1 MKELRYKICVNLII
15 NDIIWHTVH
24 CIAQYSRVPMNIV
37 LHTAE
42 RVMMFNNKGLFLL
55 PTGCL
60 MRVPDADVRNQLV
73 DTVKSFY
80 NSVAPIELLDG
91 MEHLSKPKPRTFN
104 SDIYFSRL
112 SLSEALSW
120 LLSASVYLLL
130 PSFFNRFFFS
140 PSSAHVIFSLS
151 FL

>member
-1 MKELRYKICVNLII
+1 MTFY
-15 NDIIWHTVH
+15 DIH
-24 CIAQYSRVPMNIV
+24 CIAQYSGVPMNIV

-42 RVMMFNNKGLFLL
+42 RVMMFNNKELFLL
-55 PTGCL
+55 PIGCL
-60 MRVPDADVRNQLV
+60 MRVPDDDVRNQLI

-120 LLSASVYLLL
+120 LLYT
-130 PSFFNRFFFS
+130 FS
-140 PSSAHVIFSLS
+140 IPSSTFLFQQILFFPSSGHVIFSLS

>member
-1 MKELRYKICVNLII
+1 MTLY
-15 NDIIWHTVH
+15 DIH
-24 CIAQYSRVPMNIV
+24 CIAQYSRVPMIQ
-37 LHTAE
+37 L
-42 RVMMFNNKGLFLL
+42 FNNKGLFLL

-120 LLSASVYLLL
+120 LLCAFSI
-130 PSFFNRFFFS
+130 PSSTFLFQQILFS
-140 PSSAHVIFSLS
+140 PNSAHVIFSLS

>member
-1 MKELRYKICVNLII
+1 
-15 NDIIWHTVH
+15 
-24 CIAQYSRVPMNIV
+24 
-37 LHTAE
+37 
-42 RVMMFNNKGLFLL
+42 
-55 PTGCL
+55 

-112 SLSEALSW
+112 SLSEVLLW
-120 LLSASVYLLL
+120 LLYAL
-130 PSFFNRFFFS
+130 NI
-140 PSSAHVIFSLS
+140 PSSNLFSQQFFMLVGHFGVTLVS
-151 FL
+151 FKNAYLDFFKLCVCNIYGNILLHYFYHQSLF

>member
-1 MKELRYKICVNLII
+1 
-15 NDIIWHTVH
+15 
-24 CIAQYSRVPMNIV
+24 
-37 LHTAE
+37 
-42 RVMMFNNKGLFLL
+42 
-55 PTGCL
+55 
-60 MRVPDADVRNQLV
+60 MRVPDVDVRNQLV

-120 LLSASVYLLL
+120 LLCA
-130 PSFFNRFFFS
+130 FS
-140 PSSAHVIFSLS
+140 IPSST
-151 FL
+151 FLFQ

>member
-1 MKELRYKICVNLII
+1 MTLC
-15 NDIIWHTVH
+15 DIY

-37 LHTAE
+37 LHSAE
-42 RVMMFNNKGLFLL
+42 RVMMFNNKTFFLL
-55 PTGCL
+55 TTGCL

-80 NSVAPIELLDG
+80 NSVAPVELLDG

-120 LLSASVYLLL
+120 LLCAFGIPSSNLLNL
-130 PSFFNRFFFS
+130 LNRFFCSGHF
-140 PSSAHVIFSLS
+140 VFSLS